1 MASPEPPQERLSFR
15 SEFHV
20 GGKGTRMASY
30 RTTPTHSAAPA
41 ARPRPTRTL
50 SVAPSTPGGG
60 SAGPETR
67 GPLCAGLHRKQERED
82 TVASQVD
89 PPLPGSRH
97 LSYDIAPT
105 SVFIDEG
112 VSGAR
117 LDRPALDR
125 LRDLAAEGAYEVLL
139 VTVPDRLAR
148 RYAYQVLLVEEFTR
162 GGCEVVF
169 VQHGLGA
176 SPEEQ
181 MLLQMQGVFAEYERA
196 LIQERTRRGRLFRRA
211 KGG

>member
-1 MASPEPPQERLSFR
+1 MASHRATS
-15 SEFHV
+15 
-20 GGKGTRMASY
+20 
-30 RTTPTHSAAPA
+30 THSTAISSVVPA
-41 ARPRPTRTL
+41 VRPVPSARPQPL
-50 SVAPSTPGGG
+50 PGPDGEQ
-60 SAGPETR
+60 AGPETR
-67 GPLCAGLHRKQERED
+67 GAVRAGLQEKQECED

-89 PPLPGSRH
+89 LLHKAAAASG
-97 LSYDIAPT
+97 YDIAPT

-117 LDRPALDR
+117 LDRPALDH
-125 LRDLAAEGAYEVLL
+125 LRDLAAEGTFEVLL

-162 GGCEVVF
+162 CGCEVIF
-169 VQHGLGA
+169 VQHGLGT

-181 MLLQMQGVFAEYERA
+181 MLLQMQGVFAEYERRS
-196 LIQERTRRGRLFRRA
+196 IQNGHAGAACLRRG